1 MKTAMDNNFT
11 GIPKMDY
18 VLLGGGWIGGFL
30 TLSAL
35 PIILSSIASALVI
48 LNQYYIY
55 KNRKKK
61 NDNGS
66 N

>member
-1 MKTAMDNNFT
+1 MKQAMDNNFST
-11 GIPKMDY
+11 GTPKMDY
-18 VLLGGGWIGGFL
+18 VLLGTGWIGGVI

-55 KNRKKK
+55 KNRKKNK
-61 NDNGS
+61 Q
-66 N
+66 